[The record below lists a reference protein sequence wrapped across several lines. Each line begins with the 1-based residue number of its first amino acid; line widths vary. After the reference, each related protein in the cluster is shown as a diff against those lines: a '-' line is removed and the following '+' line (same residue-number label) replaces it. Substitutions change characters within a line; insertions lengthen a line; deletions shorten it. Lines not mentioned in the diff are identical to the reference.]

1 MPAKASWLLHLPE
14 IVSMLETFD
23 IPVVDRAVIEHLFGL
38 RRRRAIEL
46 LHRFGGYQTGRTFLI
61 DRLRLIDQLR
71 GLAESDNFQTELMR
85 RQRLDQKID
94 QLRRHQAAAQ
104 VKIAVPPDV
113 QCRKIDGLAAGV
125 TLEPGHLHIE
135 FSGTEDLLSK
145 LYELSQ
151 AANHDFPGFRAAT
164 ERAG

>member
-1 MPAKASWLLHLPE
+1 MPAKAPWLLHIPD
-14 IVSMLETFD
+14 IIAMLETFD
-23 IPVVDRAVIEHLFGL
+23 VPVVDRAVIEHLFGL

-46 LHRFGGYQTGRTFLI
+46 LHRFGGFQTGRTFLV

-71 GLAESDNFQTELMR
+71 CLADGDDFQAESR
-85 RQRLDQKID
+85 RREHLARKVD
-94 QLRRHQAAAQ
+94 QLRRHQASTRVRIPVQ
-104 VKIAVPPDV
+104 PDV
-113 QCRKIDGLAAGV
+113 QCQRIDGLAAGV
-125 TLEPGHLHIE
+125 ALEPGHLHIE